1 MVADYGL
8 LVYSDVV
15 ATNERNPAIWR
26 LQPLKPDEFQI
37 LLALADEP
45 CHGYGIVK
53 AVAAATDGL
62 IRLQPSPLYRKL
74 RRMMELGVV
83 ALSEKRPAPDLD
95 DERRRYYRLT
105 DVGQAL
111 LAAEARRLVR
121 LGASSRVRKL
131 AGADGV
137 FSDG

>member
-1 MVADYGL
+1 MD
-8 LVYSDVV
+8 SWSIVV
-15 ATNERNPAIWR
+15 AMTMDDRKSAIWR

-37 LLALADEP
+37 LLALADEA

-53 AVAAATDGL
+53 AVASATDGL

-83 ALSEKRPAPDLD
+83 ALSDKRPAPDLD

-105 DVGQAL
+105 DSGHAL
-111 LAAEARRLVR
+111 LVAEARRLVT
-121 LGASSRVRKL
+121 LGASPRVRAL
-131 AGADGV
+131 AEADGV
-137 FSDG
+137 SGDG